1 MHASGHLLVRI
12 AEFYYDFAPGAQ
24 EKRRHTRG
32 SDRPFSV
39 TAGVIRIALPRFQE
53 LLRRTGLK
61 EEAEI

>member
-1 MHASGHLLVRI
+1 MRRATCSSELQSSITISHPR
-12 AEFYYDFAPGAQ
+12 AQ

-32 SDRPFSV
+32 SDRPFGV